1 MKCPNCNNDVI
12 IKELNDKK
20 YAVCDSCKKI
30 YDLDKLI
37 AIRSKKI
44 MQNDTFQPSKIVISI
59 LASSLIIVIAV
70 IAALLGT
77 PAESSVSHTTEPKN
91 KAETSSA
98 KKTKSRKS
106 TTDRSDAEVTAK
118 DENIPKEFQSAVNS
132 AANYSNIMH
141 MSKTGIYNQLTSEYG
156 DQFSAE
162 AAQYAIDHINVDWN
176 ENALQKARDYCDMY
190 MSKAGIYDQLISEYG
205 EQFTPEEA
213 QYAVDHVQANWN
225 GNALQK
231 AKTYQDEMNMSPA
244 AIRDQ
249 LISEYGEQFTTEEAD
264 YAISNLH

>member
-1 MKCPNCNNDVI
+1 MKCPNCNSDVI
-12 IKELNDKK
+12 IKELGEKK
-20 YAVCDSCKKI
+20 YAVCGNCKKV
-30 YDLDKLI
+30 YDLEKLI
-37 AIRSKKI
+37 AITSKKI
-44 MQNDTFQPSKIVISI
+44 MQKETFKPTKILISV
-59 LASSLIIVIAV
+59 LASSLVIVIAA

-77 PAESSVSHTTEPKN
+77 PAESPATHTAKPENT
-91 KAETSSA
+91 AETSSVE
-98 KKTKSRKS
+98 KTKSRKS
-106 TTDRSDAEVTAK
+106 KTEHSASDIPAK
-118 DENIPKEFQSAVNS
+118 DENIPKEYQSALNS

-162 AAQYAIDHINVDWN
+162 AAQYAIDHINVNWN

-190 MSKAGIYDQLISEYG
+190 MSKAGIYNQLISEYG

-249 LISEYGEQFTTEEAD
+249 LVSEYGEQFTPEEAD
-264 YAISNLH
+264 YAISNLN